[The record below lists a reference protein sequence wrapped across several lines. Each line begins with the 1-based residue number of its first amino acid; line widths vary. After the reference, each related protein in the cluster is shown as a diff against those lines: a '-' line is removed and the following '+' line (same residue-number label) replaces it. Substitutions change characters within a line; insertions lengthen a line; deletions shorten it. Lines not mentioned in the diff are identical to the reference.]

1 MDTNFTKAT
10 YKINQEEN
18 MHNYVMIF
26 ASAVIIG
33 SFVIKDRR
41 KTETVRIV
49 CSLVIFFIAIWNL
62 FSGH

>member
-1 MDTNFTKAT
+1 
-10 YKINQEEN
+10 